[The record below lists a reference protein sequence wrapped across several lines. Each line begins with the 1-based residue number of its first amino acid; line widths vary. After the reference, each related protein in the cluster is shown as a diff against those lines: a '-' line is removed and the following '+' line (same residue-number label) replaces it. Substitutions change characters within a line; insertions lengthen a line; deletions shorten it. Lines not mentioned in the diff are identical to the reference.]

1 MASDSASLLETAPS
15 AEPKPLPRSRPKG
28 PARPVLEGVGLDAP
42 FFDDKN
48 RAFWV
53 LQSTGWS
60 GYFILRSLSGIAN
73 SMGAMFVV
81 HTLLLTATGYS
92 LTLLMASLYRRLI
105 TMRAL
110 LTAVLS
116 LVVVIL
122 ASFAF
127 SFIETWSF
135 ATFLKPNSKP
145 VGVEY
150 LGAILLN
157 FSLLAAWSA
166 LYYGINYYLLLEEEI
181 DQRSKLESQ
190 ASSAQLAMLRYQL
203 NPHFLFNTLNSIST
217 LVLLKQTERANA
229 MLARLSSFLRYTL
242 ANEPTAQV
250 TLAQEVETLKL
261 YLEIEKMRF
270 EDRLRPH
277 FRIDPATI
285 GARLPSLL
293 LQPLIE
299 NAIKYAVTPSETG
312 ADIWIRA
319 EREGSGIRIEV
330 ADSGPGSQAGLASH
344 ESTGVGLANIKDR
357 LAQAYGAGHG
367 FQTRQNE
374 HGGFSVILDIP
385 FEGRVA
391 VEDRGRDT
399 QEGMRDS
406 E

>member
-1 MASDSASLLETAPS
+1 MASDSASLLDTAPP
-15 AEPKPLPRSRPKG
+15 ADDRALPKPRPKG

-53 LQSTGWS
+53 LQSIGWS

-92 LTLLMASLYRRLI
+92 LTLLMASLFRRLI
-105 TMRAL
+105 AMRAL
-110 LTAVLS
+110 LTAILS
-116 LVVVIL
+116 LIVVII
-122 ASFAF
+122 ASSAF

-135 ATFLKPNSKP
+135 ATFLKPDSRP
-145 VGVEY
+145 AGIEY
-150 LGAILLN
+150 MGAILLN
-157 FSLLAAWSA
+157 FSLLAAWSS

-181 DQRSKLESQ
+181 DQRARLESQ

-242 ANEPTAQV
+242 VNEPTAQV

-270 EDRLRPH
+270 EERLRPH
-277 FRIDPATI
+277 FRIDPSTI

-293 LQPLIE
+293 LQPLVE
-299 NAIKYAVTPSETG
+299 NAIKYAVTPSEDG
-312 ADIWIRA
+312 ADIWVKA
-319 EREGSGIRIEV
+319 ERQGSGIRIEV
-330 ADSGPGSQAGLASH
+330 ADSGPGSQAGLAVH

-357 LAQAYGAGHG
+357 LAQAYGPGHG

-374 HGGFSVILDIP
+374 HGGFSVTLDIP
-385 FEGRVA
+385 FEGKA
-391 VEDRGRDT
+391 PANH
-399 QEGMRDS
+399 EGPRQT

>member
-1 MASDSASLLETAPS
+1 MASDSARLLETAVP
-15 AEPKPLPRSRPKG
+15 AEPRPVVRPRPKG

-53 LQSTGWS
+53 LQSIGWI
-60 GYFILRSLSGIAN
+60 GYFTLRSLSGIAN

-92 LTLLMASLYRRLI
+92 LTLLMASIFRRLI
-105 TMRAL
+105 AMRAL
-110 LTAVLS
+110 LTAILS
-116 LVVVIL
+116 LIVVII
-122 ASFAF
+122 ASSAF

-135 ATFLKPNSKP
+135 ATFLKPNSRP

-181 DQRSKLESQ
+181 DQRVKLEGQ
-190 ASSAQLAMLRYQL
+190 ASTAQLAMLRYQL

-242 ANEPTAQV
+242 VNEPTAQV

-277 FRIDPATI
+277 FKIDPSTI

-293 LQPLIE
+293 LQPLVE
-299 NAIKYAVTPSETG
+299 NAIKYAVTPSEAG
-312 ADIWIRA
+312 ADIWIKA
-319 EREGSGIRIEV
+319 ERQGQGARIEV
-330 ADSGPGSQAGLASH
+330 ADSGAGAASGFTSH
-344 ESTGVGLANIKDR
+344 ESTGVGLANIRDR
-357 LAQAYGAGHG
+357 LAQAYGAAHG

-374 HGGFSVILDIP
+374 QGGFSVIIDIP
-385 FEGRVA
+385 FENRGPS
-391 VEDRGRDT
+391 EGRGRDNL
-399 QEGMRDS
+399 EGTRES